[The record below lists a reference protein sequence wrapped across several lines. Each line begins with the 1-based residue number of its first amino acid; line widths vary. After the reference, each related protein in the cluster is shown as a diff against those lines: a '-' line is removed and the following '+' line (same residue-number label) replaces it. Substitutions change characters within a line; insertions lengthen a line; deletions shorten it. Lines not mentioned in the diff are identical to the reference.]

1 MADKPKVVAEVESRE
16 VTIDQRSGVDEI
28 TVKGKIKGF
37 GQRFRDYIS
46 KSVWQG
52 DVTVNTGQYPEGHPR
67 AGRWA
72 IQIMIDDFETQD
84 DANTLA
90 DRMTPRLKAL
100 VQQCDAPIP
109 ASMPL
114 PRAKQ

>member
-16 VTIDQRSGVDEI
+16 VTIDQRSGV
-28 TVKGKIKGF
+28 
-37 GQRFRDYIS
+37 
-46 KSVWQG
+46 
-52 DVTVNTGQYPEGHPR
+52 
-67 AGRWA
+67 
-72 IQIMIDDFETQD
+72 DDFETQD